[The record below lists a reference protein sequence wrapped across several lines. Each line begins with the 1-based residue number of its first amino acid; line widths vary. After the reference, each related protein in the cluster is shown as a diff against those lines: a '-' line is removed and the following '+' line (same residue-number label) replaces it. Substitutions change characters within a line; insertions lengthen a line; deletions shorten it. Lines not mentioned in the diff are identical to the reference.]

1 MSPALTELLAPT
13 FVYPLQGGPRMNLHI
28 SVAALLVAGTL
39 GGSPAGLSASSD
51 HHSIN
56 ISSDTDGP
64 VADCSG
70 LHIRFDDR
78 AAVMSSEERTIAKP
92 QGPLHVESEVNG
104 GIQVQG
110 WDKDTFSVTIC
121 KAVDASRNNP
131 EQIFS
136 QIKLSVENGKV
147 SASGPSN
154 HDDWVV
160 YLLVRA
166 PKAAQLDL
174 YAKNGPLGIY
184 NLNAHLT
191 AKTQNGPISLHDFSG
206 EGDISAING
215 PISLTGNSGKLRL
228 HTENGPIS
236 VSLNGDAWKG
246 SGLEAE
252 AKNGPL
258 SLRVPKNY
266 QSSVLVESNGNS
278 PMSCQASVC
287 DNARKTW
294 DDDHRRI
301 EFGQA
306 PAVIHL
312 STVNGP
318 IEVKQS
324 TDRL

>member
-1 MSPALTELLAPT
+1 MK
-13 FVYPLQGGPRMNLHI
+13 VHI

-39 GGSPAGLSASSD
+39 FSPLRGWSTAFAATSD
-51 HHSIN
+51 HHSVN
-56 ISSDTDGP
+56 MSSDTDGP

-78 AAVMSSEERTIAKP
+78 AALMSSEERSIANS
-92 QGPLHVESEVNG
+92 PLHVESEVNG
-104 GIQVQG
+104 GVQVQG
-110 WDKDTFSVTIC
+110 WDKNTFSVTIC

-131 EQIFS
+131 EQMFS

-154 HDDWVV
+154 HDDWAV

-166 PKAAQLDL
+166 PKASQLDL

-184 NLNAHLT
+184 NLDAHLT
-191 AKTQNGPISLHDFSG
+191 AKTQNGPISLHGFSG
-206 EGDISAING
+206 EADISAVNG

-258 SLRVPKNY
+258 SLRMPRNY

-278 PMSCQASVC
+278 PMSCQASAC
-287 DNARKTW
+287 EGARKTW

-318 IEVKQS
+318 IDVKQS
-324 TDRL
+324 KATDRM

>member
-1 MSPALTELLAPT
+1 MK
-13 FVYPLQGGPRMNLHI
+13 LHI
-28 SVAALLVAGTL
+28 SIAALLVSSTL
-39 GGSPAGLSASSD
+39 GGSSAAFSGTPD
-51 HHSIN
+51 HHSMN
-56 ISSDTDGP
+56 LSENGDRP

-78 AAVMSSEERTIAKP
+78 AAVMNSEERSIPKP
-92 QGPLHVESEVNG
+92 QAPLHVESEVNG
-104 GIQVQG
+104 GVQVQG
-110 WDKDTFSVTIC
+110 WDRDTFSVTIC
-121 KAVDASRNNP
+121 KAVDTSRNNP

-147 SASGPSN
+147 SISGPSN

-174 YAKNGPLGIY
+174 YAKNGPLGVY
-184 NLNAHLT
+184 NLDAHLT
-191 AKTQNGPISLHDFSG
+191 AKTQNGPISLHGFSG
-206 EGDISAING
+206 DADISAING
-215 PISLTGNSGKLRL
+215 PISLSGNAGKLRL

-246 SGLEAE
+246 SGLEAD
-252 AKNGPL
+252 AQNGPL
-258 SLRVPKNY
+258 TLRVPKNY

-287 DNARKTW
+287 DGARKTW

-324 TDRL
+324 TDKL